1 MSIEDAIKA
10 TKFRQLGIT
19 EKEFEKLPVEDRLSR
34 LDDLKDVKTTEW
46 STAIDERDITARRT
60 HEIEELLSNAITRR
74 SKAIRRAE
82 RLEELWG
89 RYRVAVHEQR
99 VVIGSLGAYSYWY
112 KRAEAKLDVAKMR
125 HYGIKIALQRE
136 RLLPFKERIA
146 DLREKMDSLPRLR
159 TRLRKAY
166 LQEEVL
172 AGAIERYR
180 DRIAYLEAGWRAL
193 EHETH
198 RLADLVDEIERE
210 IDELKIIPK
219 VIRHKYREVSF
230 EIHKSLEYASKKP
243 GSDIDVEM
251 TVGGTFKTLLP
262 TRYEDNEAGWLDEI
276 ETVFRNVMCKVM
288 DECFESEYFALAEEV
303 DVRCN
308 VVDRRITRRTIIN
321 VTKFYKDL
329 EPPVKTK
336 LLRTLLKREL
346 ERHTTLSITMFQLM
360 RSNRLGGEKSRNVG
374 AETVITTC
382 IKRSSGEILEEL
394 VDFNIAEEIKALQ
407 RVLSGGE

>member
-1 MSIEDAIKA
+1 MSEELKVQ
-10 TKFRQLGIT
+10 KFRQLGIT
-19 EKEFEKLPVEDRLSR
+19 EKEFKKLPVEDRLSR

-46 STAIDERDITARRT
+46 STAIDERDITARRK
-60 HEIEELLSNAITRR
+60 HEIEELLSNAITRH
-74 SKAIRRAE
+74 SKATRRTE

-89 RYRVAVHEQR
+89 RYRLAVHEQR
-99 VVIGSLGAYSYWY
+99 VVIGSIGAYTYWY
-112 KRAEAKLDVAKMR
+112 NRAEAKLDVAKMR
-125 HYGIKIALQRE
+125 HYSIKIAVNKE
-136 RLLPFKERIA
+136 RLLPLKEKARE
-146 DLREKMDSLPRLR
+146 LREKMDGLPRLR
-159 TRLRKAY
+159 TRLRKTY
-166 LQEEVL
+166 LQISQLTGV
-172 AGAIERYR
+172 IKRYR
-180 DRIAYLEAGWRAL
+180 GRILSLEAGWRAL

-198 RLADLVDEIERE
+198 RLADLIDEIERE

-230 EIHKSLEYASKKP
+230 EIHKSLEYASRKP

-276 ETVFRNVMCKVM
+276 EIVFRNVMCKVM
-288 DECFESEYFALAEEV
+288 DDCFESEYFALAEEV

-329 EPPVKTK
+329 EPPITIK
-336 LLRTLLKREL
+336 LLRALLKREL
-346 ERHTTLSITMFQLM
+346 ERHTTLSVTMFQVM

-374 AETVITTC
+374 AETVITSC
-382 IKRSSGEILEEL
+382 IKRGSGEILEEL
-394 VDFNIAEEIKALQ
+394 VDFNIAEEIEALQ
-407 RVLSGGE
+407 IFLALVD